1 MSDEIIKD
9 QSAVMARLDERTQAI
24 QQSIQALRTEIT
36 DQSRLLTDR
45 IKSTED
51 NFEKKIKENEKQVED
66 LEDFLLGN
74 FVKKE
79 EFDPI
84 KKFVWGLIGLVLLT
98 VAGSLLTLVVFK
110 PGP

>member
-1 MSDEIIKD
+1 
-9 QSAVMARLDERTQAI
+9 
-24 QQSIQALRTEIT
+24 
-36 DQSRLLTDR
+36 
-45 IKSTED
+45 
-51 NFEKKIKENEKQVED
+51 
-66 LEDFLLGN
+66 
-74 FVKKE
+74 VKKE